1 MEKDRLLKLVE
12 AYQEHFKQY
21 NRPDYNETEVRNDFV
36 NPFFEILGWD
46 VQNKKNLPQHLRE
59 AVLNYWMIEMIVKSK
74 ASKFRGDYYSHG
86 KQFVAQLPIYRI
98 NFDDSNEVK
107 IHDEIVGTVKNL
119 MKLKNK
125 RDEQQTKPQKE
136 TYERLIQIEDNK
148 LDGLISKLYGAENC
162 RREDLDEE

>member
-59 AVLNYWMIEMIVKSK
+59 VKHE
-74 ASKFRGDYYSHG
+74 ASYQCIRLARTRQNMTD
-86 KQFVAQLPIYRI
+86 L
-98 NFDDSNEVK
+98 
-107 IHDEIVGTVKNL
+107 L
-119 MKLKNK
+119 M
-125 RDEQQTKPQKE
+125 
-136 TYERLIQIEDNK
+136 
-148 LDGLISKLYGAENC
+148 S
-162 RREDLDEE
+162 

>member
-107 IHDEIVGTVKNL
+107 IHDEIVDTVKNL